1 MMLGAWCGVHCVWN
15 GGRGQLQRTSEHCSA
30 ADVNGKDRVRTQGHV
45 SALLCSW
52 PGACLPRFVLM
63 FPLFSVCD

>member
-1 MMLGAWCGVHCVWN
+1 MLGAWCGVHCVWN
-15 GGRGQLQRTSEHCSA
+15 GGRGQLQWTSEHCFA